1 MDLANLPVAWA
12 NYLSI
17 AGFLFLGGM
26 VWMIPRSLIFT
37 EARDQS
43 RWRDIRLW
51 ATVLI
56 AMQLMLYAIFT

>member
-1 MDLANLPVAWA
+1 MDLSQLPVAWA
-12 NYLSI
+12 NYISI

-26 VWMIPRSLIFT
+26 VWLIPKSLIYT
-37 EARDQS
+37 EAKDQS

-56 AMQLMLYAIFT
+56 AMQLVIYSIFT

>member
-1 MDLANLPVAWA
+1 MDLSQLPVAWA
-12 NYLSI
+12 NYISI

-26 VWMIPRSLIFT
+26 VWLIPKSLIYT
-37 EARDQS
+37 EAKDQS

-56 AMQLMLYAIFT
+56 AMQLAIYSIFT